1 MSDETEQGRGEGS
14 RVKRFRARLAAGETV
29 IGAWLT
35 IPELSVA
42 EIMAGSGFDYVIIDA
57 EHAPWTVAEIQI
69 ALAGFRGSKTVLLV
83 RVPWNDAVAIK
94 QVLDAGIDGV
104 VCPMVRTVEEAR
116 SLIAACRYPP
126 AGIRGFGPRRASDYY
141 RRARDYAATANAEI
155 VIVPQI
161 EDARHLKELDGILAL
176 DGVDAIC
183 LGVPFGL
190 LLNLRS
196 TDNAVAVAIRL
207 ERVADQ
213 FVQLETN
220 LLRGWL
226 KLHAISVDHLSR
238 PRLHHGRLGN
248 GRWRQHR
255 GFHSRLRCHWYGR
268 IVCGRGRHTG
278 RRVERRDER
287 HAAQNCRTVVGSRPG
302 NSPSR

>member
-1 MSDETEQGRGEGS
+1 MSDETEQRRGEGS
-14 RVKRFRARLAAGETV
+14 RVKRFRARLAGGETV

-183 LGVPFGL
+183 LGPADFSGSLGRLLDWTHPEVADALDTVLAKAKVKGVAVCTGIVVSPDAVPEWAAKGARMPLVAADTGL
-190 LLNLRS
+190 LIDGA
-196 TDNAVAVAIRL
+196 TA
-207 ERVADQ
+207 
-213 FVQLETN
+213 
-220 LLRGWL
+220 LLRETRT
-226 KLHAISVDHLSR
+226 KL
-238 PRLHHGRLGN
+238 
-248 GRWRQHR
+248 
-255 GFHSRLRCHWYGR
+255 
-268 IVCGRGRHTG
+268 
-278 RRVERRDER
+278 
-287 HAAQNCRTVVGSRPG
+287 AAG
-302 NSPSR
+302 

>member
-1 MSDETEQGRGEGS
+1 MSDETEQERGKGS

-183 LGVPFGL
+183 LGPADFSGSLGRL
-190 LLNLRS
+190 LDWTHPEVADALDTVLAKAKARG
-196 TDNAVAVAIRL
+196 VAVC
-207 ERVADQ
+207 
-213 FVQLETN
+213 T
-220 LLRGWL
+220 G
-226 KLHAISVDHLSR
+226 
-238 PRLHHGRLGN
+238 
-248 GRWRQHR
+248 
-255 GFHSRLRCHWYGR
+255 
-268 IVCGRGRHTG
+268 IVGAPDAGAGRGAQG
-278 RRVERRDER
+278 GPLPPSAARRGPFV
-287 HAAQNCRTVVGSRPG
+287 
-302 NSPSR
+302 